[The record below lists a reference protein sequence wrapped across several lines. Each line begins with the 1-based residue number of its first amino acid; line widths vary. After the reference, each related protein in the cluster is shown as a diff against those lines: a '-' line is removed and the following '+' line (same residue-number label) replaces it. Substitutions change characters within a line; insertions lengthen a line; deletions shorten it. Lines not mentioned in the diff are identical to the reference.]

1 MGVIGELITL
11 VRGKVDPVLDLP
23 GGGEGPLVT
32 NPRGDLS
39 IAQALPYRA
48 EVVRMRN
55 SYSVLSASAVAPV
68 VAMPTTAAH
77 FSMSNNEAD
86 GGRSYIIDGFYQIVV
101 ASAAAATP
109 LSIAVMLNTGRST
122 AVAATLTA
130 KGLAGQV
137 YRGSGTFAV
146 GTTVVDEGWFPVGN
160 SGVGAAGH
168 LGHVV
173 ETPVDGLFIVP
184 PGGKLSLVSLAN
196 TVTTITCRIGV
207 RWHEVQIPIG

>member
-39 IAQALPYRA
+39 IAQGLPYRA
-48 EVVRMRN
+48 EVVRLRN
-55 SYSVLSASAVAPV
+55 SYSVVTATAVAPV
-68 VAMPTTAAH
+68 VALPTTSAQ

-86 GGRSYIIDGFYQIVV
+86 GGRSYIIDGFYLVVV

-109 LSIAVMLNTGRST
+109 VSLAMMLNTGRST

-130 KGLAGQV
+130 KGLAGQP
-137 YRGSGTFAV
+137 YKGSGTFAV
-146 GTTVVDEGWFPVGN
+146 GTTVTDEGWFPVGN
-160 SGVGAAGH
+160 SGVGATSQ
-168 LGHVV
+168 LGHVI
-173 ETPVDGLFIVP
+173 ENPVDGLFIVP
-184 PGGKLSLVSLAN
+184 PGGKLSLVAMAN

-207 RWHEVQIPIG
+207 RWHEVQIPLG